1 MVLLIKCSSS
11 RSRRRRRRRR
21 SRRRVVVDVDVDHD
35 YKYQHYHDCCHCQL
49 RSCAASLLCLMPCAL
64 LSPRQRDRETERERE
79 RKTERERQRERQRE
93 TQRETQRERHREG
106 RGRGRGRERE
116 RERARSHRISSVS
129 TRFPSHGRSFP
140 TTRQLNSRYMV
151 SSNPLESLLR
161 RSTGALQIAASRCS
175 CDFPGFASRP
185 HGSQLT
191 PGRPRQ
197 EKWVSGMMPAGS
209 HGLEPN
215 FVRDTAQKH
224 RLSFSG
230 TCPSKVTGT

>member
-1 MVLLIKCSSS
+1 MPLPTSIL
-11 RSRRRRRRRR
+11 RRF
-21 SRRRVVVDVDVDHD
+21 
-35 YKYQHYHDCCHCQL
+35 
-49 RSCAASLLCLMPCAL
+49 ALMPYALCAIITETA
-64 LSPRQRDRETERERE
+64 RQGDTEID
-79 RKTERERQRERQRE
+79 TERE
-93 TQRETQRERHREG
+93 TQRRE
-106 RGRGRGRERE
+106 RERE